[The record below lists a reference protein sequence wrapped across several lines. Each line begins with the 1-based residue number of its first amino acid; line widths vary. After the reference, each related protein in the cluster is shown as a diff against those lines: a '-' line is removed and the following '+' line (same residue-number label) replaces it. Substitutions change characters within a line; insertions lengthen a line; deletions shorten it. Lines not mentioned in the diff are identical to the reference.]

1 MRGYSIAAVSLI
13 MVTGVLLPVLHAAA
27 EMRAGWTPVRDSVY
41 LQEVGQ
47 VVKTERAARSV
58 AWQDG
63 TLYVGMDAGLFQL
76 DGTVLTAVPGSP
88 AGPLHRLRST
98 PAGLLVFAEKALHRL
113 QGGTWQHVADGT
125 FADACVWE
133 DAILVASR
141 DRLFRLAEGALAP
154 LTEAVSPG
162 PIRAIA
168 VHAET
173 LYCLGFDRIFLFDG
187 VQFETEHVA
196 EFGGLASKDLR
207 AFASVGNRIVI
218 GMHQGVGLLRGSAVT
233 HLIAGDGLPFEECTA
248 VARGFSEDV
257 WVGTT
262 QGAIRVLPG
271 EMHAFSADRWL
282 PRGQVNDVA
291 VAPDERGAGTVAIA
305 TDGGVGLI
313 TYVPYTLEKKAAYY
327 EQHLEAWAQK
337 RGAFTHKLEWN
348 AASGKWMREVSD
360 NDVGWST
367 HYWAANAFKFAVTG
381 DPVAKERAIA
391 GFNTLKW
398 SEEIS
403 TIDGFPARS
412 VWAVGETGHQTSGGS
427 GGYAAEWHPTPDGLW
442 EWKGDTSSDE
452 LDAHFYYATI
462 FHDLVADERLKAK
475 AADHVARIADHII
488 QHGWTLTDVDGLP
501 TVWGRW
507 DPAYFQSLQG
517 FYAKGLNGL
526 GVLSY
531 MRTAGALSGA
541 PRFDGAVKQLVDMG
555 YAPPVLRQ
563 KLTSPEA
570 FVNHSDDRLA
580 FYNYFH
586 LLRHETDPVLRS
598 IYRRS
603 LERSWAI
610 ERIEFNPWFNFIY
623 GALTRNECEVA
634 ASVAHLRAWPLDLVN
649 HAWDFKS
656 RTDIFPPP
664 GHLPYAGVEKA
675 FSPRERGPLRWSESP
690 DQLEGGS
697 GHEVVDPSGWLD
709 AYWMGRYFGMILP
722 PETSD
727 PALLTVPP
735 MPLREDVVPY
745 DGPPMPNILE

>member
-1 MRGYSIAAVSLI
+1 MRLRPLFALLLAAVCGI
-13 MVTGVLLPVLHAAA
+13 VHAAA
-27 EMRAGWTPVRDSVY
+27 PEAAPVAPGWVPIRDTVY

-47 VVKTERAARSV
+47 VYKTDRAVRSV
-58 AWQDG
+58 AWVGDA
-63 TLYVGMDAGLFQL
+63 LYAGMDEGLFQKSEEGL
-76 DGTVLTAVPGSP
+76 AAVPGSP
-88 AGPLHRLRST
+88 AGPMFRLRST
-98 PAGLLVFAEKALHRL
+98 PLGLLVFGETSLDLLHA
-113 QGGTWQHVADGT
+113 GTWQRVADGT
-125 FADACVWE
+125 FADACLWNGTVV
-133 DAILVASR
+133 VASR
-141 DRLFRLAEGALAP
+141 DRLFQLTSDGLTP
-154 LTEAVSPG
+154 LTDAVSPG
-162 PIRAIA
+162 PIQALT
-168 VHAET
+168 VYAET
-173 LYCLGFDRIFLFDG
+173 LYCLGFDRLFLFDG
-187 VQFETEHVA
+187 VRFETEHIE
-196 EFGGLASKDLR
+196 EFGGFASKDLR
-207 AFASVGNRIVI
+207 DFDSVGNRIVI
-218 GMHQGVGLLRGSAVT
+218 GMHQGVGLFRGGAVT
-233 HLIAGDGLPFEECTA
+233 HVIASDGLPYEECTT
-248 VARGFSEDV
+248 VARGFGDDY

-262 QGAIRVLPG
+262 RGAVRVLPNAF
-271 EMHAFSADRWL
+271 HAFEADRWL
-282 PRGQVNDVA
+282 PRGVVNDIA
-291 VAPDERGAGTVAIA
+291 VQPDLRGAGRVVIA

-337 RGAFTHKLEWN
+337 RGPFTHKLERD
-348 AASGKWMREVSD
+348 AAAGQWMREVSD

-381 DPVAKERAIA
+381 DLVAKERAIA
-391 GFNTLKW
+391 GFNALKW

-412 VWAVGETGHQTSGGS
+412 IWAVGETGHQTSGGS

-452 LDAHFYYATI
+452 LDAQFYYATI
-462 FHDLVADERLKAK
+462 FHDLVADDRLKAK
-475 AADHVARIADHII
+475 AAEHVARIADHIM

-541 PRFDGAVKQLVDMG
+541 PRFEEAVTQLVAMG
-555 YAPPVLRQ
+555 YVPPVVRQ
-563 KLTSPEA
+563 KLTSPA
-570 FVNHSDDRLA
+570 AYVNHSDDRLA

-586 LLRHETDPVLRS
+586 LLRHEKDPALRS
-598 IYRRS
+598 VYRRS

-623 GALTRNECEVA
+623 GALTNNECEVP
-634 ASVAHLRAWPLDLVN
+634 ASVEHLRAWPLDLVN
-649 HAWDFKS
+649 HAWDFEARS
-656 RTDIFPPP
+656 DRFPPP

-690 DQLEGGS
+690 DQLRGGS
-697 GHEVVDPSGWLD
+697 GQEVVDPSGWLD

-727 PALLTVPP
+727 PALLTVAP
-735 MPLREDVVPY
+735 MPLRADVVPY
-745 DGPPMPNILE
+745 DGPPMPNVLE